1 MIPQMESEFWSPIL
15 LSLKVASISVILV
28 FVSGILSARL
38 LTKRQFKGK
47 MLVEIFL
54 LLPIVLP
61 PTVIG
66 FLLIFFFGG
75 NSPVGTLI
83 DKLFAS
89 SIMFT
94 PLAAV
99 IASSIVAFPLMY
111 QTVRIGFQS
120 VDKGIEDAARVD
132 GANEWNVFFLV
143 TLPLSTKSIISGLI
157 LSFARAL
164 GEFGATFMFAGNIP
178 GKTQTAPTAIYIAMD
193 SGNMNLA
200 WMLVLAMIF
209 ISSLMLFATNVTQ
222 K

>member
-1 MIPQMESEFWSPIL
+1 MQSEFWSPII
-15 LSLKVASISVILV
+15 LSLKVASVSVTLV
-28 FVSGILSARL
+28 FVFGILFARL
-38 LTKRQFKGK
+38 LSTGRYKGK
-47 MLVEIFL
+47 MLIEIFL

-75 NSPVGTLI
+75 NSLLGTI
-83 DKLFAS
+83 INNLFAS

-94 PLAAV
+94 PFAAI
-99 IASSIVAFPLMY
+99 IASTIVAFPLMY
-111 QTVRIGFQS
+111 QTVKIGFQS
-120 VDKGIEDAARVD
+120 VDKGIEEAARVD
-132 GANEWNVFFLV
+132 GASEINVFLLV
-143 TLPLSTKSIISGLI
+143 TLPLSSRSIITGLI

-178 GKTQTAPTAIYIAMD
+178 GKTQTAPTAIYIAME

-200 WMLVLAMIF
+200 WLLVISMIV
-209 ISSLMLFATNVTQ
+209 ISSLMLLATNVTQ

>member
-1 MIPQMESEFWSPIL
+1 MPQMESEFWSPIL

-28 FVSGILSARL
+28 FVSGILFARL
-38 LTKRQFKGK
+38 LSKRQFKGK

-75 NSPVGTLI
+75 NSPVGALI
-83 DKLFAS
+83 DNLFAC

-200 WMLVLAMIF
+200 WMLVLAMIV
-209 ISSLMLFATNVTQ
+209 ISALMLFATNVTQ

>member
-1 MIPQMESEFWSPIL
+1 MPQMESEFWSPIL

-28 FVSGILSARL
+28 FVSGILFARL
-38 LTKRQFKGK
+38 LSKRQFKGK
-47 MLVEIFL
+47 MMVEIFL

-75 NSPVGTLI
+75 NSPVGSLI
-83 DKLFAS
+83 DNLFSS

-200 WMLVLAMIF
+200 WMLVLAMIV
-209 ISSLMLFATNVTQ
+209 ISALMLFATNVTQ

>member
-1 MIPQMESEFWSPIL
+1 MPQMESEFWSPIL

-28 FVSGILSARL
+28 FVSGILFARL
-38 LTKRQFKGK
+38 LSKRQFKGK

-75 NSPVGTLI
+75 NSPVGALI
-83 DKLFAS
+83 DNLFAS

-200 WMLVLAMIF
+200 WMLVLAMIV
-209 ISSLMLFATNVTQ
+209 ISALMLFATNVTQ

>member
-1 MIPQMESEFWSPIL
+1 MSQMESEFWSPIL
-15 LSLKVASISVILV
+15 LSLKVASISVMLV
-28 FVSGILSARL
+28 FVSGILFARL
-38 LTKRQFKGK
+38 LSKRQFKGK
-47 MLVEIFL
+47 MLIEIFL

-75 NSPVGTLI
+75 NSLVGSLI

-94 PLAAV
+94 PIAAV

-120 VDKGIEDAARVD
+120 VDKGIEEAARVD
-132 GANEWNVFFLV
+132 GANEWNIFFLV

-209 ISSLMLFATNVTQ
+209 ISALMLLATNVTQ

>member
-1 MIPQMESEFWSPIL
+1 MQSEFWSPLL

-28 FVSGILSARL
+28 FVSGIFIARL

-47 MLVEIFL
+47 MLIEIFL

-66 FLLIFFFGG
+66 FLLIFLFGG
-75 NSPVGTLI
+75 NSPLGSLI
-83 DKLFAS
+83 NHLFTS

-111 QTVRIGFQS
+111 QTVKIGFQS
-120 VDKGIEDAARVD
+120 VDNGIEEAARVD

-143 TLPLSTKSIISGLI
+143 TLPLSTRSIITGLI
-157 LSFARAL
+157 LCFARAL

-178 GKTQTAPTAIYIAMD
+178 GKTQTAPTAIYIAME

-200 WMLVLAMIF
+200 WLLVIAMIF
-209 ISSLMLFATNVTQ
+209 LSALMLLATNITQ

>member
-1 MIPQMESEFWSPIL
+1 MQNEFWSPIL
-15 LSLKVASISVILV
+15 LSLKVASISVVLV
-28 FVSGILSARL
+28 FIFGLLFARL
-38 LTKRQFKGK
+38 LTKGHFKGK

-75 NSPVGTLI
+75 NSPVGSLI
-83 DKLFAS
+83 NHLFSS

-94 PLAAV
+94 PMAAV

-111 QTVRIGFQS
+111 QTVKIGFQS
-120 VDKGIEDAARVD
+120 VDNGIEEAARVD

-143 TLPLSTKSIISGLI
+143 TLPLSTRSMITGLI
-157 LSFARAL
+157 LSFTRAL

-178 GKTQTAPTAIYIAMD
+178 GKTQTAPTAIYIAME

-200 WMLVLAMIF
+200 WLLVLAMIF
-209 ISSLMLFATNVTQ
+209 LSALLLLATNVSQ

>member
-1 MIPQMESEFWSPIL
+1 
-15 LSLKVASISVILV
+15 
-28 FVSGILSARL
+28 
-38 LTKRQFKGK
+38 
-47 MLVEIFL
+47 
-54 LLPIVLP
+54 LPIVLP

-75 NSPVGTLI
+75 NSPVGSLI
-83 DKLFAS
+83 ENLFES
-89 SIMFT
+89 SIIFT

-111 QTVRIGFQS
+111 QTVKIGFQS
-120 VDKGIEDAARVD
+120 VDKDIEDAARVD
-132 GANEWNVFFLV
+132 GANEWNVFLLV
-143 TLPLSTKSIISGLI
+143 ALPLSIKSIITGLI

-178 GKTQTAPTAIYIAMD
+178 GKTQTAPTAIYIAME

-200 WMLVLAMIF
+200 WLLVIAMIL
-209 ISSLMLFATNVTQ
+209 ISALMLLATNVTQ

>member
-1 MIPQMESEFWSPIL
+1 MQNEFWSPIL
-15 LSLKVASISVILV
+15 LSLKVASISVTLV
-28 FVSGILSARL
+28 FVFGIIFARL
-38 LTKRQFKGK
+38 LSKRKFRGK
-47 MLVEIFL
+47 MLIDTFM

-75 NSPVGTLI
+75 NSPVGSLI
-83 DKLFAS
+83 ENLFKS
-89 SIMFT
+89 SIIFT

-111 QTVRIGFQS
+111 QTVKIGFQS
-120 VDKGIEDAARVD
+120 VDKDIEDAARVD
-132 GANEWNVFFLV
+132 GANEWNVFLLV
-143 TLPLSTKSIISGLI
+143 ALPLSIKSIITGLI

-178 GKTQTAPTAIYIAMD
+178 GKTQTAPTAIYIAME

-200 WMLVLAMIF
+200 WLLVLAMIL
-209 ISSLMLFATNVTQ
+209 ISALMLLATNVTQ

>member
-1 MIPQMESEFWSPIL
+1 MPQMESEFWSPIL

-28 FVSGILSARL
+28 FVSGILLARL
-38 LTKRQFKGK
+38 LSKRQFKGK

-75 NSPVGTLI
+75 NSLVGSLI
-83 DKLFAS
+83 NKLFSS

-99 IASSIVAFPLMY
+99 ISSSIVAFPLMY